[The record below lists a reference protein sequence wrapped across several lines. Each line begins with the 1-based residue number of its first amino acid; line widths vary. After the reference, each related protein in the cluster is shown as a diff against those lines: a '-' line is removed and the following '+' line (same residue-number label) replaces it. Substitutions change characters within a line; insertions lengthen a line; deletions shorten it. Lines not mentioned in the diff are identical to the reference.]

1 MTRSLSPAVQKLI
14 DAYARELP
22 ARCAAL
28 HAAAPLDGDRDT
40 LQHYIGEVHKLA
52 GSSGSYGF
60 RPLSEALR
68 AIDRYGNDALAGNVT
83 WDYAEDRRLW
93 EAAFSALNPLS

>member
-28 HAAAPLDGDRDT
+28 HASAPQDGNPDD

-68 AIDRYGNDALAGNVT
+68 AIDRYGNDALAGHVT
-83 WDYAEDRRLW
+83 WDYAADRRLW
-93 EAAFSALNPLS
+93 EPALAALSNLS